1 MLLYVPGALGGMTGS
16 ARAGIDALI
25 SLLATNIP
33 VAVINYEK
41 CELPTQVNGIAIGA
55 PEWITPPRYVPF
67 PSQVSRRFP
76 FRVAAWTKN
85 KLQRIRISTQIGR
98 ADPDLMIFH
107 SLGSHDCWKR
117 FRLPADKKTVMIV
130 QESPEHFRGYFPRD
144 IDWAFRVM
152 EQHSSFIF
160 VSSRCQDEWRALGTL
175 GDKESFYIPNGCQE
189 EIVVRLLSQ
198 DRAQVRQRLGLPVD
212 RFVAICVASIQHRK
226 GQDLLLDYFSDL
238 LTVVPDLMIYFVG
251 PIFSWGGGDQL
262 CQKIEESRFRDHLQ
276 VLGARAD
283 SLDFIYAADMLVL
296 PARAEAM
303 PLVILEAMLLK
314 TPVIASDVGGIPEL
328 IENGKTGLLF
338 SPSKPEGLVEAF
350 VHMAANPETRQTF
363 AERAHQRYWSNF
375 SRAHQIKRYGEVI
388 EKLLA

>member
-1 MLLYVPGALGGMTGS
+1 MLLYVPGALGGVTGS
-16 ARAGIDALI
+16 ARAGMDVLI

-41 CELPTQVNGIAIGA
+41 CELPAQVNGITIGS
-55 PEWITPPRYVPF
+55 PEWITPPRYM
-67 PSQVSRRFP
+67 RFP
-76 FRVAAWTKN
+76 AQINRYFPHHVAAWMKS
-85 KLQRIRISTQIGR
+85 KLQGIRISTQLEQ

-107 SLGSHDCWKR
+107 GLGSHDCWKR

-130 QESPEHFRGYFPRD
+130 QESPGHFGDYFPRN
-144 IDWAFRVM
+144 IDWAFKVM
-152 EQHSSFIF
+152 KQHSSFIF
-160 VSSRCQDEWRALGTL
+160 VSSRCRDEWRALGAL

-189 EIVVRLLSQ
+189 EVVVRLLSQ
-198 DRAQVRQRLGLPVD
+198 DRAQVRQRLGLPMD
-212 RFVAICVASIQHRK
+212 RFVAVCIASIQHRK

-262 CQKIEESRFRDHLQ
+262 CQRIEESRFGDHLQ
-276 VLGARAD
+276 VLGATTD
-283 SLDFIYAADMLVL
+283 SLDFIYAADLLVL

-328 IENGKTGLLF
+328 IENGETGLLF
-338 SPSKPEGLVEAF
+338 SQSKPEELVEAF
-350 VHMAANPETRQTF
+350 VHMAANPETRQNF

-375 SRAHQIKRYGEVI
+375 SRAHQIKRYSEVI
-388 EKLLA
+388 NKLLV